1 MLQNARVTAFIV
13 SELFRENKQ
22 RGVGGKITPLPTPSL
37 GLKGNVANKPIS
49 KGVYKS
55 NIWVTSRDFEYS
67 YSLIHMAPFVT
78 PDRKETYNRDRD
90 FDKYKLFL
98 PGFSH

>member
-1 MLQNARVTAFIV
+1 MPGLQHLSFLSCSGKTN
-13 SELFRENKQ
+13 

-49 KGVYKS
+49 KGAYKS